1 MPLRTEAAMLQNFDT
16 TSLMAV
22 AGVLGFASGIRLY
35 VVLFVVGLAGHLG
48 WVDLPHGLQLLQHPL
63 MLAASGF
70 MLLVEFFADKVPALD
85 SLWDTIH
92 TLIRIPAGAALA
104 ASVFGADN
112 STLAAA
118 AALLG
123 GSLAATSHFAK
134 AGGRALINTS
144 PEPVSNL
151 VASTTEDALAIG
163 LLALVAAHPLVAAA
177 IVAVLA
183 LLALWLLPRIFGII
197 ASLLRRAAATL
208 RPR

>member
-1 MPLRTEAAMLQNFDT
+1 MLENFDT
-16 TSLMAV
+16 TQLMAV
-22 AGVLGFASGIRLY
+22 AAVLGFASGIRLY
-35 VVLFVVGLAGHLG
+35 AVLFLVGLAGYLG
-48 WVDLPHGLQLLQHPL
+48 WVPLPHGLQVLQHPL
-63 MLAASGF
+63 MLTASGF
-70 MLLVEFFADKVPALD
+70 MLLVEFCADKVPALD
-85 SLWDTIH
+85 SVWDAIH

-151 VASTTEDALAIG
+151 VASTTEDAVTFG
-163 LLALVAAHPLVAAA
+163 LLALLASHPLVAAA
-177 IVAVLA
+177 IVAVLT